1 MDQLAQEI
9 IADLKSYLEYLRE
22 MGIESMTASEER
34 PKEVFLNSS
43 LLPPMSPPLEEVRK
57 ELGDCRRCK
66 LHRTRRTLVFGEG
79 NKKTILMIIG
89 EGPGYEED
97 VQGKPFVGRAG
108 QLLTKILQ
116 SIHLQREEVYI
127 TNIIK
132 CRPPQNR
139 NPEPDEIQN
148 CYPFLLKQ
156 IHAIQP
162 KIICAL
168 GTFAAQTLLKTN
180 AKITTL
186 RGRFFEFTPLEN
198 PAIHGGDINKSSRRV
213 ESTTIPLAES
223 SLRRRKGEGKA
234 PSFLTGFPG
243 IKVVPTYHPAYLLR
257 NPERKREV
265 WEDMKKISQWM
276 ADHVGI
282 PARPAGGDSYREEAS
297 HPVGEN
303 RR

>member
-1 MDQLAQEI
+1 MDRLVQEI
-9 IADLKSYLEYLRE
+9 IADLKTYLEYLRG
-22 MGIESMTASEER
+22 MGIVGLPTSEDR
-34 PKEVFLNSS
+34 PREVFLNSS
-43 LLPPMSPPLEEVRK
+43 LPPIPPTLEEVRK
-57 ELGDCRRCK
+57 ELGDCLRCK

-79 NKKTILMIIG
+79 NKKAKLMIIG

-97 VQGKPFVGRAG
+97 VQGKPFIGKAG

-116 SIHLQREEVYI
+116 SIHLSREEVYI

-139 NPEPDEIQN
+139 NPELEEIQT

-162 KIICAL
+162 QIICAL
-168 GTFAAQTLLKTN
+168 GTFAAQTLLKTD

-186 RGRFFEFTPLEN
+186 RGRFYEFTPLES
-198 PAIHGGDINKSSRRV
+198 PAIHPVGCVLSNGVNGRDDTNK
-213 ESTTIPLAES
+213 
-223 SLRRRKGEGKA
+223 
-234 PSFLTGFPG
+234 TGFAG

-265 WEDMKKISQWM
+265 WEDMKQISKWM
-276 ADHVGI
+276 VSHVGI
-282 PARPAGGDSYREEAS
+282 DSYRDGTS
-297 HPVGEN
+297 QPVGEN